1 MKLRYL
7 YSIMCIFS
15 LLALPGC
22 REEEAVQTSE
32 GIRTVTVNLGIAMS
46 RAEGHDVIAQGEADD
61 MSIWIY
67 DQDGKSLQYKKVD
80 NPKFTGVDIAGNPIE
95 TVTMDFDIT
104 DVEKLQFRILM
115 NTDNINIAY
124 NDASLTLDAT
134 TSMEEIDGATF
145 TLGTTALESDN
156 KVPMY
161 GKEKDEVIISNKRDY
176 NVEIEVKRAV
186 SKLELFFTKES
197 ENSDLAIT
205 GITLKN
211 IPDKGFLAREATT
224 DDALT
229 YSTEDIPLFTG
240 SENIDKYLSEDI
252 FGDFSTKPENFK
264 SITLSQSYLLENPY
278 NTEWSNN
285 GKTDYEGLPQG
296 EEEVENAYVA
306 TVSYTLNSKVET
318 RSFVLPEV
326 KRNIWNKIF
335 VRVNDNGEL
344 IIQYKALPW
353 DKVESSIGYAPQHVN
368 TSSNPFADEAS
379 YNDFINGSNYVL
391 FPLTNYEDYN
401 TTQSLFNYLYTNP
414 QKGDNEARLCIL
426 TRPTYDESTYEKDK
440 DKHMSLKTGSAGARY
455 LFMLTGPEGATWEA
469 HLDDPDGNFEFS
481 TSVNDDDFA
490 DCTDKDFSK
499 EVRMATHGIARKQ
512 PYIIQIIATHLYT
525 GYQEGMDGTISESDK
540 DNDEFKNA
548 YANLGLKEDEEKW
561 KPYFEDRKYLTDW
574 GKDKWDNKKVVEA
587 NFYITVKLTDGSE
600 YKLTINPSFEGSSI
614 ANKYFPFKEKRR
626 FAGTDTDIWIRHLRA
641 QYGWRNLECLARDL
655 KEDIIEEGQDEAESW
670 NKADWWTVNPYWNS
684 EHVESVWK
692 K

>member
-15 LLALPGC
+15 LLALSGC

-32 GIRTVTVNLGIAMS
+32 GTRTVTVNLGIAMS
-46 RAEGHDVIAQGEADD
+46 RAEEGSDIGDGTPEEMQVWIFESGTNNCLAYIPNNSPAFSGSDILGELVNTDE
-61 MSIWIY
+61 
-67 DQDGKSLQYKKVD
+67 YKIELDNNITALDFYVVLNGSNGEGINLDNESTPDEIKAASFTALNGVTVD
-80 NPKFTGVDIAGNPIE
+80 NEVPAYGCWTDFSVADHKNSYTLPKPIE
-95 TVTMDFDIT
+95 VT
-104 DVEKLQFRILM
+104 
-115 NTDNINIAY
+115 
-124 NDASLTLDAT
+124 
-134 TSMEEIDGATF
+134 
-145 TLGTTALESDN
+145 
-156 KVPMY
+156 
-161 GKEKDEVIISNKRDY
+161 
-176 NVEIEVKRAV
+176 RAV

-197 ENSDLAIT
+197 DKSDLAIT

-211 IPDKGFLAREATT
+211 IPDKGFLAKEATAT
-224 DDALT
+224 DELA
-229 YSTEDIPLFTG
+229 YSAEEKTLFTG
-240 SENIDKYLSEDI
+240 SENINKYLPESTVI
-252 FGDFSTKPENFK
+252 GDFSTKPENFT
-264 SITLSQSYLLENPY
+264 SITLSQPYLLENPY
-278 NTEWSNN
+278 NTVWSDN
-285 GKTDYEGLPQG
+285 GNTDYEFPQP
-296 EEEVENAYVA
+296 EEADEKAYVV
-306 TVSYTLNSKVET
+306 TVSYTLNNTAET

-353 DKVESSIGYAPQHVN
+353 ELVESSIGYAPQHVN
-368 TSSNPFADEAS
+368 TSSNPFTDADS
-379 YNDFINGSNYVL
+379 YNEFVNGNNYVL

-525 GYQEGMDGTISESDK
+525 GYQEGMDGTISDSDK
-540 DNDEFKNA
+540 DDEQFKNA
-548 YANLGLKEDEEKW
+548 YANLNLGEDEEKW
-561 KPYFEDRKYLTDW
+561 KEYFDYKYLTDW

-614 ANKYFPFKEKRR
+614 DNKYFPFKEKRR